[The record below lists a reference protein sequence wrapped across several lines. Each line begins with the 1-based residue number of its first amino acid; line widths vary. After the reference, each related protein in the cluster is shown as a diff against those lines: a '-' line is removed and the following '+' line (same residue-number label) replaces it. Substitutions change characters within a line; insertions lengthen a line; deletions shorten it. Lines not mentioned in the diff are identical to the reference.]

1 MKRTSFTASLMV
13 LAALL
18 AGKSEGQQPPSQQQQ
33 ISIQKVYG
41 NDETH
46 TFTCEGTNEIKAYN
60 VTLHVKASSSGG
72 GGGGGG
78 PTSGGNS
85 GLTGTL

>member
-18 AGKSEGQQPPSQQQQ
+18 AGKSEGGQNGEQPPQQ

-46 TFTCEGTNEIKAYN
+46 TFICGGTNEIKAYG
-60 VTLHVKASSSGG
+60 VTLYVEASSSGG
-72 GGGGGG
+72 KEEGGYG
-78 PTSGGNS
+78 SSGNS